1 MEDLREGLTK
11 QRCAGPGE
19 NRQLVLPHVIG
30 GRRTQLRVGET
41 FRQQIVI
48 VNAG

>member
-1 MEDLREGLTK
+1 MEDLREGLA
-11 QRCAGPGE
+11 QERCVGPGE
-19 NRQLVLPHVIG
+19 NRQLMLPHVIG
-30 GRRTQLRVGET
+30 GAEHKLRVGET